1 MMGNREFYKSSDVIF
16 GLRVEYQKIQRKL
29 EELKKYSRLDSEFE
43 NLTFSVNSQRR
54 DLVYDYTLK
63 HNRLDRIFSSSLF
76 ESGVKKKKGVYCSDE
91 VLTILDSQKFGKKA
105 KDILADD
112 LDLVLSTTFRNKFK
126 KSQEIEMSIC
136 PGSIHLHLENIYKLK
151 SPISIHYYSAQD
163 IISVNKERGFL
174 TLDDVYDAL
183 TVPIPNDELSSY
195 HIDLIDS
202 ADNRKPIILKMK
214 KGLRKSYDFDIISEK
229 DKFVL
234 QKKKR

>member
-1 MMGNREFYKSSDVIF
+1 MMIYANREYYKSSDVIF

-76 ESGVKKKKGVYCSDE
+76 GSGVKKKKGVYCSDE

-126 KSQEIEMSIC
+126 K
-136 PGSIHLHLENIYKLK
+136 
-151 SPISIHYYSAQD
+151 
-163 IISVNKERGFL
+163 
-174 TLDDVYDAL
+174 
-183 TVPIPNDELSSY
+183 
-195 HIDLIDS
+195 
-202 ADNRKPIILKMK
+202 KP
-214 KGLRKSYDFDIISEK
+214 RN
-229 DKFVL
+229 
-234 QKKKR
+234 